1 VIRIRSRA
9 VAANFRIMA
18 AVMVCC
24 PVEVDLESI
33 VDDLPPLYR
42 DFYGNEAARTCPHCK
57 TLHPGKDPP
66 AGWVQL

>member
-1 VIRIRSRA
+1 
-9 VAANFRIMA
+9 MA

-33 VDDLPPLYR
+33 VDDLPPLFR